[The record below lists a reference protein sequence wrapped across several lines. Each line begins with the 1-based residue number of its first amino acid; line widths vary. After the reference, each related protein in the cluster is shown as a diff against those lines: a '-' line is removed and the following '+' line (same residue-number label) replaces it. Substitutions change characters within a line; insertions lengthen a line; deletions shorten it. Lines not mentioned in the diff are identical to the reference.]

1 MKKLVVASTNPV
13 KIAAARAGFVSM
25 FPGEPVEVRGV
36 SVVSGVRDQPKND
49 AEVFQGA
56 WNRTHRACDADCEGD
71 FWIGIE
77 GGIEEKRDDME
88 AFAWTVVKS
97 RHGAYGRGRTG
108 AFVLPPGVANLI
120 RQGKELGE
128 ADDIVFGRTNSKQE
142 NGAIGILTDNA
153 IDRARFYA
161 DAVALAF
168 IPFKNEHLYKGS
180 SWLPPRY

>member
-1 MKKLVVASTNPV
+1 MKKIIVASTNPV

-25 FPGEPVEVRGV
+25 FPGEPVEVRGI
-36 SVVSGVRDQPKND
+36 SVTSGVSDQPRSD

-56 WNRTHRACDADCEGD
+56 WNRAHGASSAAMDCDFA
-71 FWIGIE
+71 IGIE
-77 GGIEEKRDDME
+77 GGVEDKHDGME
-88 AFAWTVVKS
+88 AFAWTVVRS
-97 RHGAYGRGRTG
+97 RHGVCGRARTG
-108 AFVLPPGVANLI
+108 AFLLPPRVAELI

-153 IDRARFYA
+153 IDRAKFYA

-168 IPFKNEHLYKGS
+168 IPFKNEHLYKPS
-180 SWLPPRY
+180 IDEK